1 MDTITLLQ
9 HYWWLV
15 ISLLGALLVFLMFVQ
30 GGQALLYT
38 IGRTEEERNMLVNS
52 LGRKW
57 EFTFTT
63 LVTFGGAF
71 FASFP
76 LFYSTSFGGAF
87 YVWMAILLCFVI
99 QAVAYEY
106 RRKPGNVFG
115 ERTFNAFLLV
125 NGVLGPLLIGTAVG
139 TFFTGAEFTV
149 DRLNLANQGGAAVIS
164 QWATPWHGLEAVA
177 EWRNV
182 LLGLSV
188 TLLAM
193 TLACQY
199 FMNNIDDEAIFRRAA
214 RRMRTFA
221 VLFVACFVAWLLA
234 LVLADGWAVD
244 AAGTVSIEP
253 YKYLHNLVEMPY
265 VAAALLIGGVSV
277 LWSVWLGWRG
287 SRRAVRGRRHGAHG
301 AVAAA
306 ARGVE
311 RHGLLPFA
319 RGHAVVAD
327 DPQLLVEP
335 LHAPHDGVGVAVR
348 AVRGSLHLVR
358 LACDEPPSDHPRG
371 DPRRRPPVLR
381 RTLRLSEGAD
391 RLRAMPGRG
400 CANMR
405 TCEHRRTPPVR
416 MFVCSPG

>member
-1 MDTITLLQ
+1 MDTLTFLQ
-9 HYWWLV
+9 HYWWFI

-30 GGQALLYT
+30 GGQALLYD

-87 YVWMAILLCFVI
+87 YVWMAILFCFVL

-106 RRKPGNVFG
+106 RRKPANVFG
-115 ERTFNAFLLV
+115 ERTFNAFLLI

-182 LLGLSV
+182 LLGAAV
-188 TLLAM
+188 ALLAM

-199 FMNNIDDEAIFRRAA
+199 FMNNIDDETILRRAQS
-214 RRMRTFA
+214 RMRLFG
-221 VLFVACFVAWLLA
+221 VLFVVCIVAWLLA
-234 LVLADGWAVD
+234 LLLADGRAAD
-244 AAGTVSIEP
+244 AAGTISAEP
-253 YKYLHNLVEMPY
+253 YKYLRNLLEMPY
-265 VAAALLIGGVSV
+265 VTVVLLLGVVSV
-277 LWSVWLGWRG
+277 LWSIRLGWCG
-287 SRRAVRGRRHGAHG
+287 SRRAVWFGGAG
-301 AVAAA
+301 TVLTVLSLLLLAGWNSTAYYPSLTDMQSSLTISNSSSSLFTLRTMAWVSLFVPFVAAYIWYA
-306 ARGVE
+306 W
-311 RHGLLPFA
+311 
-319 RGHAVVAD
+319 
-327 DPQLLVEP
+327 
-335 LHAPHDGVGVAVR
+335 R
-348 AVRGSLHLVR
+348 AMNRR
-358 LACDEPPSDHPRG
+358 PITREEIRG
-371 DPRRRPPVLR
+371 D
-381 RTLRLSEGAD
+381 D
-391 RLRAMPGRG
+391 
-400 CANMR
+400 
-405 TCEHRRTPPVR
+405 HQY
-416 MFVCSPG
+416 

>member
-221 VLFVACFVAWLLA
+221 
-234 LVLADGWAVD
+234 
-244 AAGTVSIEP
+244 
-253 YKYLHNLVEMPY
+253 
-265 VAAALLIGGVSV
+265 ALLIGVASV

-287 SRRAVRGRRHGAHG
+287 SRRAVWFGGVGTVLTVLSLLLLAGWNDTAYYPSLADMQSSLTIRNSSSSLFTLRTMAWVSLFVPF
-301 AVAAA
+301 VAAYIWYA
-306 ARGVE
+306 W
-311 RHGLLPFA
+311 
-319 RGHAVVAD
+319 
-327 DPQLLVEP
+327 
-335 LHAPHDGVGVAVR
+335 R
-348 AVRGSLHLVR
+348 AMNRR
-358 LACDEPPSDHPRG
+358 PITREEIRG
-371 DPRRRPPVLR
+371 D
-381 RTLRLSEGAD
+381 D
-391 RLRAMPGRG
+391 
-400 CANMR
+400 
-405 TCEHRRTPPVR
+405 HQY
-416 MFVCSPG
+416 

>member
-1 MDTITLLQ
+1 MDTLTFLQ
-9 HYWWLV
+9 HYWWFI

-30 GGQALLYT
+30 GGQALLYD

-87 YVWMAILLCFVI
+87 YVWMAILFCFVL

-106 RRKPGNVFG
+106 RRKTANVFG
-115 ERTFNAFLLV
+115 ERTFNAFLLI

-182 LLGLSV
+182 LLGAAV
-188 TLLAM
+188 ALLAM

-199 FMNNIDDEAIFRRAA
+199 FMNNIDDETILRRAQS
-214 RRMRTFA
+214 RMRLFG
-221 VLFVACFVAWLLA
+221 VLFVVCFVAWLLA
-234 LVLADGWAVD
+234 LLLADGRATD
-244 AAGTVSIEP
+244 AAGTISVEP
-253 YKYLHNLVEMPY
+253 YKYLRNLLEMPY
-265 VAAALLIGGVSV
+265 VTVVLLLGVVSV
-277 LWSVWLGWRG
+277 LWSIRLGWCD
-287 SRRAVRGRRHGAHG
+287 SRRAVWFGGAG
-301 AVAAA
+301 TVLTVLSLLLLAGWNGTAYYPSLTDMQSSLTITNSSSSLFTLRTMAWVSLFVPFVAAYIWYA
-306 ARGVE
+306 W
-311 RHGLLPFA
+311 
-319 RGHAVVAD
+319 
-327 DPQLLVEP
+327 
-335 LHAPHDGVGVAVR
+335 R
-348 AVRGSLHLVR
+348 AMNRR
-358 LACDEPPSDHPRG
+358 PITREEIRG
-371 DPRRRPPVLR
+371 D
-381 RTLRLSEGAD
+381 D
-391 RLRAMPGRG
+391 
-400 CANMR
+400 
-405 TCEHRRTPPVR
+405 HQY
-416 MFVCSPG
+416 